1 MSDAL
6 VLTPRSVVHSEAGS
20 PRREIRMGAAI
31 AIAFFVVFL
40 GWAALVPLDAGVNAA
55 GTIAVLGNR
64 QTVQH
69 KDGGIVTAIHV
80 REGQHVTAGQVLIEL
95 AAPDLKA
102 AERALTSDYLTL
114 LAQRAR
120 LLAERSGQR
129 DFAPPVEFATLNADD
144 RVIAEQ
150 VMQLQRAEMRARS
163 GSVSAQQSVL
173 GQRAGQLV
181 QQQSGYVSQR
191 NALIEQ
197 QRLIGEELEG
207 LRKIAEKGFASMNRV
222 RELEREEAQLKGQ
235 QAAMEAEFARAGEGI
250 GETKMQSLSV
260 TKARLEQIESDL
272 KDTQSKISETLPKL
286 VATRE
291 QLEHSQVR
299 APATGQVVGLQVFT
313 VGGVVAPGQKL
324 MDIVPDGRELIIQ
337 AQLAPTDADDAFPGQ
352 KAQIRFLSIHNR
364 SLPLF
369 TGTVRTV
376 SADSFTDEK
385 TGKSYFRS
393 EIVVPEAELNRVRS
407 VLGQGELR
415 PGLPVE
421 AVLKVRSRTALE
433 YLLEPLTGALWRSG
447 HEE

>member
-1 MSDAL
+1 VSDAL
-6 VLTPRSVVHSEAGS
+6 VLTATPHTEAGNPS
-20 PRREIRMGAAI
+20 REIRMGVIIAA
-31 AIAFFVVFL
+31 AFFVLFL
-40 GWAALVPLDAGVNAA
+40 GWAAFVPLDAGVHAG
-55 GTIAVLGNR
+55 GTIAVAGNR

-69 KDGGIVTAIHV
+69 KDGGVVNAIHV
-80 REGQHVTAGQVLIEL
+80 REGQHVRAGDVLIEL
-95 AAPDLKA
+95 SAPELKA

-129 DFAPPVEFATLNADD
+129 DFAAPAEFATLSPAD
-144 RVIAEQ
+144 RELAAQ
-150 VMQLQRAEMRARS
+150 VMQLQRSEMHARS
-163 GSVSAQQSVL
+163 GSISAQQSVL

-181 QQQSGYVSQR
+181 QQQSGYTQQR
-191 NALIEQ
+191 AALIEQ
-197 QRLIGEELEG
+197 QRLINEELDG

-222 RELEREEAQLKGQ
+222 RELERAESQLKGQ
-235 QAAMEAEFARAGEGI
+235 QAAMEAEYARAGEGI

-260 TKARLEQIESDL
+260 SRERLEQIESDL
-272 KDTQSKISETLPKL
+272 KDTQSKLSETLPKL

-313 VGGVVAPGQKL
+313 VGGVVAAGQKL
-324 MDIVPDGRELIIQ
+324 MDIVPDGRELIVQ

-352 KAQIRFLSIHNR
+352 KAQIRFLSVHNR
-364 SLPLF
+364 TLPLF

-385 TGKSYFRS
+385 TGKSYFRA

-421 AVLKVRSRTALE
+421 AVLKVRSRTALQ

-447 HEE
+447 HED

>member
-6 VLTPRSVVHSEAGS
+6 VLTSPVHSEAGD
-20 PRREIRMGAAI
+20 PRREIRLGVTI
-31 AIAFFVVFL
+31 ATAFFVLFL
-40 GWAALVPLDAGVNAA
+40 GWAALVPLDAGAHAV
-55 GTIAVLGNR
+55 GQIAVSGNR

-69 KDGGIVTAIHV
+69 KDGGVVTSIHV
-80 REGQHVTAGQVLIEL
+80 REGQHVKAGDVLIEL
-95 AAPDLKA
+95 SAPELKA

-129 DFAPPVEFATLNADD
+129 DFAPPPEFASLSPDD
-144 RVIAEQ
+144 RELANE
-150 VMQLQRAEMRARS
+150 VMLLQRSEMHARS

-181 QQQSGYVSQR
+181 QQQSGYISQR

-197 QRLIGEELEG
+197 QRLIGEELTG
-207 LRKIAEKGFASMNRV
+207 LKKIAEKGFASMNRV
-222 RELEREEAQLKGQ
+222 RELERAEAELKGQ
-235 QAAMEAEFARAGEGI
+235 QAAMESEYARAGEGI
-250 GETKMQSLSV
+250 GETKMQSLTV
-260 TKARLEQIESDL
+260 TRQRLEQIESDL
-272 KDTQSKISETLPKL
+272 KDTQSKLSETLPKL

-299 APATGQVVGLQVFT
+299 APVTGQVVGLQVFT
-313 VGGVVAPGQKL
+313 IGGVVAPGQKL
-324 MDIVPDGRELIIQ
+324 MDIVPDGRELIVQ
-337 AQLAPTDADDAFPGQ
+337 TQLAPTDADDAYPGQ
-352 KAQIRFLSIHNR
+352 KAQIRFLSVHNR

-385 TGKSYFRS
+385 TGKSYFRA

-421 AVLKVRSRTALE
+421 AVLKVRKRTALQ

-447 HEE
+447 HED

>member
-6 VLTPRSVVHSEAGS
+6 VLTSPVHSEAGN
-20 PRREIRMGAAI
+20 PAREIRLGLII
-31 AIAFFVVFL
+31 ATAFFVLFL
-40 GWAALVPLDAGVNAA
+40 GWAAFVPLDAGVHAA
-55 GTIAVLGNR
+55 GTIAVVGNR

-69 KDGGIVTAIHV
+69 KDGGVVNAIHV
-80 REGQHVTAGQVLIEL
+80 REGQHVRAGEVLIEL
-95 AAPDLKA
+95 AAPELKA
-102 AERALTSDYLTL
+102 AERAMTSDYLTL

-129 DFAPPVEFATLNADD
+129 DFAPPAEFATLRPADRD
-144 RVIAEQ
+144 IAAE
-150 VMQLQRAEMRARS
+150 VMQLQRAEMHARA
-163 GSVSAQQSVL
+163 GSMSAQQSVL

-181 QQQSGYVSQR
+181 QQQSGYIQQR

-197 QRLIGEELEG
+197 QRLIKEELDG

-222 RELEREEAQLKGQ
+222 RQLERAQADLKGQ
-235 QAAMEAEFARAGEGI
+235 QAAMEAEYARAGEGI

-260 TKARLEQIESDL
+260 SSQRLEQIEGDL

-324 MDIVPDGRELIIQ
+324 MDIVPDGRELMIQ

-352 KAQIRFLSIHNR
+352 KAQIRFLSVHNR

-385 TGKSYFRS
+385 TGKSYFRA
-393 EIVVPEAELNRVRS
+393 EIVVPQAELNRVRS

-421 AVLKVRSRTALE
+421 AVLKVRSRTALQ
-433 YLLEPLTGALWRSG
+433 YLVEPLTGALWRSG
-447 HEE
+447 HED

>member
-6 VLTPRSVVHSEAGS
+6 VVRTPPHTEIGN
-20 PRREIRMGAAI
+20 PIREVRTGMAI

-55 GTIAVLGNR
+55 GQIAVLGNR

-80 REGQHVTAGQVLIEL
+80 REGQHVKAGDVLIEL
-95 AAPDLKA
+95 SAPELKA
-102 AERALTSDYLTL
+102 SERALTSDYLTL

-120 LLAERSGQR
+120 LLAEREGQH
-129 DFAPPVEFATLNADD
+129 DFAPPAEFGTLSPED
-144 RVIAEQ
+144 RVIADQ
-150 VMQLQRAEMRARS
+150 VMQLQRSEMHARS
-163 GSVSAQQSVL
+163 GAVSAQQSVL
-173 GQRAGQLV
+173 GQRASQLV
-181 QQQSGYVSQR
+181 EQQGGYTRQR
-191 NALIEQ
+191 ASLIEQ
-197 QRLIGEELEG
+197 QRLIGEELDG
-207 LRKIAEKGFASMNRV
+207 LKSIAAKGFASMNRV
-222 RELEREEAQLKGQ
+222 RELERQEAELKGQ
-235 QAAMEAEFARAGEGI
+235 QASMEAEYARAGEGV

-260 TKARLEQIESDL
+260 SRDRLEQVESDL
-272 KDTQSKISETLPKL
+272 KDTQSKLSETLPKL

-291 QLEHSQVR
+291 QLEHSLVR
-299 APATGQVVGLQVFT
+299 APVTGQVVGLDIFT
-313 VGGVVAPGQKL
+313 IGGVVAPGQKL
-324 MDIVPDGRELIIQ
+324 MDIVPDGRELVIQ
-337 AQLAPTDADDAFPGQ
+337 AQLKPTDADDAYRGQ

-364 SLPLF
+364 SVPLF

-385 TGKSYFRS
+385 TGRSYFKT

-407 VLGQGELR
+407 VMGNGELR

-421 AVLKVRSRTALE
+421 AVLKVRKRTALQ

>member
-1 MSDAL
+1 MSEAL
-6 VLTPRSVVHSEAGS
+6 VLTSPVHSDAGD
-20 PRREIRMGAAI
+20 PRREIRLGIAI
-31 AIAFFVVFL
+31 AVAFFVVFL
-40 GWAALVPLDAGVNAA
+40 GWAALTPLDAGAHAA
-55 GTIAVLGNR
+55 GTIAVSGNR

-69 KDGGIVTAIHV
+69 KDGGVVTAIHV
-80 REGQHVTAGQVLIEL
+80 REGQHVQAGQVLIEL
-95 AAPDLKA
+95 SAPELKA

-129 DFAPPVEFATLNADD
+129 DFAPPPEFATLSADD
-144 RVIAEQ
+144 RPIAEQ
-150 VMQLQRAEMRARS
+150 VMALQRAEMHARS

-181 QQQSGYVSQR
+181 QQQSGYVHQR

-197 QRLIGEELEG
+197 QRLIGEELAG
-207 LRKIAEKGFASMNRV
+207 LRSIADKGFASMNRV
-222 RELEREEAQLKGQ
+222 RELERQEAELKGQ

-250 GETKMQSLSV
+250 GETKMQSLTV
-260 TKARLEQIESDL
+260 TRERLEQIESDL
-272 KDTQSKISETLPKL
+272 KDTQSKLSETLPKL

-291 QLEHSQVR
+291 QLQHSLVR

-337 AQLAPTDADDAFPGQ
+337 AQLAPTDADDAYAGQ
-352 KAQIRFLSIHNR
+352 TAQIRFLSIHNR

-385 TGKSYFRS
+385 TGKSYFRA

-407 VLGQGELR
+407 ILGQGELR

-421 AVLKVRSRTALE
+421 AVLTVRKRTALQ

-447 HEE
+447 HED